1 MVLEDLETA
10 VRRKRLRFLRHMFW
24 MDRSRLNKQIFS
36 YIWQLSSLN
45 GYTKQLKEEM
55 MKLGISLNDCVAVS
69 YTHLDV
75 YKRQE

>member
-1 MVLEDLETA
+1 
-10 VRRKRLRFLRHMFW
+10 
-24 MDRSRLNKQIFS
+24 MDRSRLNKQIFN

-55 MKLGISLNDCVAVS
+55 MKLGISFNTVS

-75 YKRQE
+75 YKRQGVVYLQRFFNKGIFYGKR